1 LIRALVITVFWSSL
15 AFAQSGGTGVFSFLD
30 RSVFAGS
37 SALGN
42 TSYINPGPVGAFAV
56 QNPLLL
62 NDSTL
67 FQLEMSAASLGEG
80 IQLLQ
85 GSYGFKIKG
94 HPVIAAAQTIQYGE
108 FTATDVWGNNL
119 GIFYAGDIALSL
131 GTPLAE
137 WRNWRFGMTG
147 KLVNGTYESYQSWA
161 LAMDLQA
168 MTRLEN
174 GVDVAVLLKNTGRQL
189 STFAGTREAL
199 PVNLLVAFGQ
209 KLEHAPFRW
218 ALVADQL
225 NRPNLGYD
233 DPNLVT
239 VDPVT
244 GQTTQGTQSLLNL
257 GLRHIS
263 GSLEFLPTQRLHIMA
278 GYSFRRQF
286 EMALADRRT
295 SGGFTLGASVYFSKF
310 QLHFANELRS
320 VAGRM
325 NTLSLNLNL

>member
-1 LIRALVITVFWSSL
+1 MIRALAITVLWSSL
-15 AFAQSGGTGVFSFLD
+15 ALAQSGGSGVFSFLD

-37 SALGN
+37 SAMGN
-42 TSYINPGPVGAFAV
+42 TSYINPGPVGAFSV

-67 FQLEMSAASLGEG
+67 FQLEMSGGSLGEG

-119 GIFYAGDIALSL
+119 GVFYAGDIALSL

-161 LAMDLQA
+161 LALDFQA
-168 MTRLEN
+168 MTRLES
-174 GVDVAVLLKNTGRQL
+174 GLDVAVLLKNTGRQL

-199 PVNLLVAFGQ
+199 PLNLLVAFGQ
-209 KLEHAPFRW
+209 KLEYAPFRW
-218 ALVADQL
+218 ALVVDQL

-244 GQTTQGTQSLLNL
+244 GQTTQGGQSLLNL
-257 GLRHIS
+257 GLRHLN
-263 GSLEFLPTQRLHIMA
+263 GSLEFLPTQRLHFMA

-286 EMALADRRT
+286 EMALLDRRT
-295 SGGFTLGASVYFSKF
+295 SGGFTLGASIYFSKF

>member
-1 LIRALVITVFWSSL
+1 M
-15 AFAQSGGTGVFSFLD
+15 FSFLD
-30 RSVFAGS
+30 RSIFAGS

-67 FQLEMSAASLGEG
+67 FQLEMSAAALGEG

-85 GSYGFKIKG
+85 GSCGFKIKG

-209 KLEHAPFRW
+209 KMEHAPFRW

-257 GLRHIS
+257 SLRHIS

-325 NTLSLNLNL
+325 NTLSLGIQL

>member
-1 LIRALVITVFWSSL
+1 MIRALIITVFWSSL

-67 FQLEMSAASLGEG
+67 FQLEMSAAALGEG

-218 ALVADQL
+218 TLVADQL

-244 GQTTQGTQSLLNL
+244 GQTTQGSQSLLNL

>member
-1 LIRALVITVFWSSL
+1 MIRALAITVLWSSL
-15 AFAQSGGTGVFSFLD
+15 ALAQSGGSGVFSFLD

-37 SALGN
+37 SAMGN
-42 TSYINPGPVGAFAV
+42 TSYINPGPVGAFSV

-67 FQLEMSAASLGEG
+67 FQLEMSGGSLGEG

-108 FTATDVWGNNL
+108 FSATDVWGNNL
-119 GIFYAGDIALSL
+119 GVFYAGDIALSL

-161 LAMDLQA
+161 LALDFQA
-168 MTRLEN
+168 MTRLES
-174 GVDVAVLLKNTGRQL
+174 GLDVAVLLKNTGRQL

-199 PVNLLVAFGQ
+199 PLNLLVAFGQ
-209 KLEHAPFRW
+209 KLEYAPFRW
-218 ALVADQL
+218 ALVVDQL

-244 GQTTQGTQSLLNL
+244 GQTTQGGQSLLNL
-257 GLRHIS
+257 GLRHLN
-263 GSLEFLPTQRLHIMA
+263 GSLEFLPTQRLHFMA

-286 EMALADRRT
+286 EMALSDRRT
-295 SGGFTLGASVYFSKF
+295 SGGFTLGASIYFSKF

>member
-1 LIRALVITVFWSSL
+1 LIRALVITVLWSSL
-15 AFAQSGGTGVFSFLD
+15 AIAQSGGTEVFSFLD
-30 RSVFAGS
+30 RNVFAGS
-37 SALGN
+37 SALAN

-67 FQLEMSAASLGEG
+67 YQMEMSAGSLGDG
-80 IQLLQ
+80 IQLIQ

-94 HPVIAAAQTIQYGE
+94 RPVIAAAQTIQY
-108 FTATDVWGNNL
+108 F
-119 GIFYAGDIALSL
+119 
-131 GTPLAE
+131 
-137 WRNWRFGMTG
+137 
-147 KLVNGTYESYQSWA
+147 
-161 LAMDLQA
+161 QA
-168 MTRLEN
+168 MTRLKN
-174 GVDVAVLLKNTGRQL
+174 GLDVAVLVKNTGRQL
-189 STFAGTREAL
+189 TTFAGTREAL
-199 PVNLLVAFGQ
+199 PLNLLVAFGQ

-218 ALVADQL
+218 ALVFDQL

-244 GQTTQGTQSLLNL
+244 GEATQVAQSLLNL
-257 GLRHIS
+257 GLRHLN
-263 GSLEFLPTQRLHIMA
+263 GSLEFLPTQRLHLMA

-286 EMALADRRT
+286 EMALSDRRT

>member
-1 LIRALVITVFWSSL
+1 MIRALVITVFWSSL
-15 AFAQSGGTGVFSFLD
+15 ALAQSGGTGVFSFLD

-67 FQLEMSAASLGEG
+67 FQLEMSAAALGEG

-218 ALVADQL
+218 VLVADQL
-225 NRPNLGYD
+225 NRLNLGYD

-263 GSLEFLPTQRLHIMA
+263 GSLEFLPTHRLHIMA

>member
-1 LIRALVITVFWSSL
+1 MIRALAITVLWSTL
-15 AFAQSGGTGVFSFLD
+15 ALAQSGGSGVFSFLD

-37 SALGN
+37 SALAN
-42 TSYINPGPVGAFAV
+42 TAYVNPGPVGAFAV

-62 NDSTL
+62 NDTTL
-67 FQLEMSAASLGEG
+67 FQLEMSGGSLGEG

-137 WRNWRFGMTG
+137 WHNWRFGMTG

-161 LAMDLQA
+161 VALDFQA
-168 MTRLEN
+168 MTRLES
-174 GVDVAVLLKNTGRQL
+174 GLDVAVLLKNTGRQL

-199 PVNLLVAFGQ
+199 PLNILVAFGQ
-209 KLEHAPFRW
+209 KLEYAPFRW
-218 ALVADQL
+218 ALVVDQL

-257 GLRHIS
+257 GLRHLN

-286 EMALADRRT
+286 EMALSDRRT

>member
-1 LIRALVITVFWSSL
+1 M
-15 AFAQSGGTGVFSFLD
+15 FSFLD

-67 FQLEMSAASLGEG
+67 FQLEMSAAALGEG

-218 ALVADQL
+218 VLVADQL
-225 NRPNLGYD
+225 NRLNLGYD

-263 GSLEFLPTQRLHIMA
+263 GSLEFLPTHRLHIMA

>member
-1 LIRALVITVFWSSL
+1 MIRALTITVLWSSL
-15 AFAQSGGTGVFSFLD
+15 ALAQSGGSSVFSFLD

-37 SALGN
+37 SAMGN
-42 TSYINPGPVGAFAV
+42 TAYINPGPVGAFAV

-67 FQLEMSAASLGEG
+67 FQLEMSAAALGEG

-85 GSYGFKIKG
+85 GSYGFRIKG

-108 FTATDVWGNNL
+108 FTSTDVWGNNL
-119 GIFYAGDIALSL
+119 GVFYAGDIALTL

-161 LAMDLQA
+161 LAFDLQA
-168 MTRLEN
+168 MTRLES
-174 GVDVAVLLKNTGRQL
+174 GLDVAVLLKNSGRQL
-189 STFAGTREAL
+189 STFAGSREAL
-199 PVNLLVAFGQ
+199 PLNLLVAFGQ

-218 ALVADQL
+218 AVVADQL

-239 VDPVT
+239 VDPVS

-257 GLRHIS
+257 GLRHFS
-263 GSLEFLPTQRLHIMA
+263 GSLEFLPTQRLHLIA
-278 GYSFRRQF
+278 GYSFRRQY
-286 EMALADRRT
+286 EMALSDRRT

>member
-1 LIRALVITVFWSSL
+1 MIRALAITVLWSSL
-15 AFAQSGGTGVFSFLD
+15 ALAQSGGSGVFSFLD

-37 SALGN
+37 SALAN
-42 TSYINPGPVGAFAV
+42 TAYVNPGPVGAFAV

-62 NDSTL
+62 NDTTL
-67 FQLEMSAASLGEG
+67 FQLEMSGGSLGEG

-131 GTPLAE
+131 GAPLAE
-137 WRNWRFGMTG
+137 WHNWRFGMTG

-161 LAMDLQA
+161 VALDFQA
-168 MTRLEN
+168 MTRLES
-174 GVDVAVLLKNTGRQL
+174 GLDVAVLLKNTGRQL

-199 PVNLLVAFGQ
+199 PLNILVAFGQ
-209 KLEHAPFRW
+209 KLEYAPFRW
-218 ALVADQL
+218 ALVVDQL

-257 GLRHIS
+257 GLRHLN

-286 EMALADRRT
+286 EMALSDRRT

>member
-1 LIRALVITVFWSSL
+1 LIRALAITVLWSTL
-15 AFAQSGGTGVFSFLD
+15 ALAQSGGSGVFSFLD

-37 SALGN
+37 SALAN

-67 FQLEMSAASLGEG
+67 FQLEMSGGSLGEG
-80 IQLLQ
+80 VQLLQ

-161 LAMDLQA
+161 LALDFQA

-174 GVDVAVLLKNTGRQL
+174 GLDVALLLKNTGRQL

-199 PVNLLVAFGQ
+199 PLNILVAFGQ
-209 KLEHAPFRW
+209 KLEYAPFRW
-218 ALVADQL
+218 ALVVDQL

-244 GQTTQGTQSLLNL
+244 GQTTQGRQSVLNL
-257 GLRHIS
+257 GLRHLS
-263 GSLEFLPTQRLHIMA
+263 GSIEFLPTQRLHIMA

-286 EMALADRRT
+286 EMALSDRRT

-325 NTLSLNLNL
+325 NTLSLNLKL

>member
-1 LIRALVITVFWSSL
+1 MIRALVITVFWSSL

-67 FQLEMSAASLGEG
+67 FQLEMSAAALGEG

-218 ALVADQL
+218 VLVADQL
-225 NRPNLGYD
+225 NRLNLGYD

-263 GSLEFLPTQRLHIMA
+263 GSLEFLPTHRLHIMA

>member
-1 LIRALVITVFWSSL
+1 MIRALVITVFWSSL
-15 AFAQSGGTGVFSFLD
+15 ALAQSGGTGVFSFLD

-67 FQLEMSAASLGEG
+67 FQLEMSAAALGEG

-94 HPVIAAAQTIQYGE
+94 HPVIAAVQTIQYGE

-168 MTRLEN
+168 MTRLES
-174 GVDVAVLLKNTGRQL
+174 GIDVAVLLKNTGRQL

-218 ALVADQL
+218 VLVADQL

-257 GLRHIS
+257 GLRHLS

-310 QLHFANELRS
+310 QLHFASELRS

>member
-1 LIRALVITVFWSSL
+1 MTRALAITVLWSSL
-15 AFAQSGGTGVFSFLD
+15 ALAQSGGSGVFSFLD

-37 SALGN
+37 AALGN

-67 FQLEMSAASLGEG
+67 FQLEMSGGSLGEG

-108 FTATDVWGNNL
+108 FNATDVWGNNL
-119 GIFYAGDIALSL
+119 GVFYAGDIALSL

-137 WRNWRFGMTG
+137 WREWRFGMTG

-161 LAMDLQA
+161 LALDFQA
-168 MTRLEN
+168 MTRLKS
-174 GVDVAVLLKNTGRQL
+174 GLDVAVLLKNTGRQL

-199 PVNLLVAFGQ
+199 PLNVLVAFGQ
-209 KLEHAPFRW
+209 KLEYAPFRW
-218 ALVADQL
+218 ALVVDQL

-239 VDPVT
+239 IDPVT
-244 GQTTQGTQSLLNL
+244 GETTQGRQSLLNL
-257 GLRHIS
+257 GLRHLN

-286 EMALADRRT
+286 EMALSDRRT

-320 VAGRM
+320 VGGRM

>member
-1 LIRALVITVFWSSL
+1 M
-15 AFAQSGGTGVFSFLD
+15 FSFLD

-67 FQLEMSAASLGEG
+67 FQLEMSAAALGEG

-218 ALVADQL
+218 TLVADQL

-263 GSLEFLPTQRLHIMA
+263 GSLEFLPTHRLHIMA

>member
-1 LIRALVITVFWSSL
+1 M
-15 AFAQSGGTGVFSFLD
+15 FSFLD

-37 SALGN
+37 SAMGN
-42 TSYINPGPVGAFAV
+42 TAYINPGPVGAFAV

-67 FQLEMSAASLGEG
+67 FQLEMSAAALGEG

-85 GSYGFKIKG
+85 GSYGFRIKG

-108 FTATDVWGNNL
+108 FTSTDVWGNNL
-119 GIFYAGDIALSL
+119 GVFYAGDIALTL

-161 LAMDLQA
+161 LAFDLQA
-168 MTRLEN
+168 MTRLES
-174 GVDVAVLLKNTGRQL
+174 GLDVAVLLKNSGRQL
-189 STFAGTREAL
+189 STFAGSREAL
-199 PVNLLVAFGQ
+199 PLNLLVAFGQ

-218 ALVADQL
+218 AVVADQL

-239 VDPVT
+239 VDPVS

-257 GLRHIS
+257 GLRHFS
-263 GSLEFLPTQRLHIMA
+263 GSLEFLPTQRLHLIA
-278 GYSFRRQF
+278 GYSFRRQY
-286 EMALADRRT
+286 EMALSDRRT

>member
-1 LIRALVITVFWSSL
+1 MIRALIITVFWSSL

-67 FQLEMSAASLGEG
+67 FQLEMSAAALGEG

-199 PVNLLVAFGQ
+199 PVNLLVALGQ

>member
-1 LIRALVITVFWSSL
+1 M
-15 AFAQSGGTGVFSFLD
+15 FSFLD

-37 SALGN
+37 AALGN

-67 FQLEMSAASLGEG
+67 FQLEMSGGSLGEG

-108 FTATDVWGNNL
+108 FTATDVWWNNL
-119 GIFYAGDIALSL
+119 GVFYAGDISLSL

-137 WRNWRFGMTG
+137 WREWRFGMTG
-147 KLVNGTYESYQSWA
+147 KLVNGSYESYQSWA
-161 LAMDLQA
+161 LALDFQA
-168 MTRLEN
+168 MTRLKS
-174 GVDVAVLLKNTGRQL
+174 GLDVAVLLKNTGRQL

-199 PVNLLVAFGQ
+199 PLNVLVAFGQ
-209 KLEHAPFRW
+209 KLEYAPFRW
-218 ALVADQL
+218 VLVVDQL

-239 VDPVT
+239 IDPVT
-244 GQTTQGTQSLLNL
+244 GETTQGRQSLLNL
-257 GLRHIS
+257 GLRHLN

-286 EMALADRRT
+286 EMALSDRRT

>member
-1 LIRALVITVFWSSL
+1 MIRALVITVFWSSL
-15 AFAQSGGTGVFSFLD
+15 ALAQSGGTGVFSFLD

-67 FQLEMSAASLGEG
+67 FQLEMSAAALGEG

-137 WRNWRFGMTG
+137 WRSWRFGMTG

-199 PVNLLVAFGQ
+199 PVNLLVALGQ

>member
-1 LIRALVITVFWSSL
+1 M
-15 AFAQSGGTGVFSFLD
+15 SGG
-30 RSVFAGS
+30 
-37 SALGN
+37 
-42 TSYINPGPVGAFAV
+42 
-56 QNPLLL
+56 
-62 NDSTL
+62 
-67 FQLEMSAASLGEG
+67 SLGEG

-137 WRNWRFGMTG
+137 WHNWRFGMTG

-161 LAMDLQA
+161 VALDFQA
-168 MTRLEN
+168 MTRLES
-174 GVDVAVLLKNTGRQL
+174 GLDVAVLLKNTGRQL

-199 PVNLLVAFGQ
+199 PLNILVAFGQ
-209 KLEHAPFRW
+209 KLEYAPFRW
-218 ALVADQL
+218 ALVVDQL

-257 GLRHIS
+257 GLRHLN
-263 GSLEFLPTQRLHIMA
+263 GSLEFLPTQRLHFMA

-286 EMALADRRT
+286 EMALSDRRT
-295 SGGFTLGASVYFSKF
+295 SGGFTLGASIYFSKF

>member
-1 LIRALVITVFWSSL
+1 LIRALVITVLWSSL
-15 AFAQSGGTGVFSFLD
+15 AIAQSGGTEVFSFLD
-30 RSVFAGS
+30 RNVFAGS
-37 SALGN
+37 SALAN

-67 FQLEMSAASLGEG
+67 YQMEMSAGSLGDG
-80 IQLLQ
+80 IQLIQ

-94 HPVIAAAQTIQYGE
+94 RPVIAAAQTIQYGE

-131 GTPLAE
+131 GTELAQ
-137 WRNWRFGMTG
+137 WRNWHFGMTG

-161 LAMDLQA
+161 IAMDFQA
-168 MTRLEN
+168 MTRLKN
-174 GVDVAVLLKNTGRQL
+174 GLDVAVLVKNTGRQL
-189 STFAGTREAL
+189 TTFAGTREAL
-199 PVNLLVAFGQ
+199 PLNLLVAFGQ

-218 ALVADQL
+218 ALVFDRL

-244 GQTTQGTQSLLNL
+244 GEATQVVQSLLNL
-257 GLRHIS
+257 GLRHLN
-263 GSLEFLPTQRLHIMA
+263 GSLEFLPTQRLHLMA

-286 EMALADRRT
+286 EMALSDRRT

>member
-1 LIRALVITVFWSSL
+1 
-15 AFAQSGGTGVFSFLD
+15 
-30 RSVFAGS
+30 
-37 SALGN
+37 
-42 TSYINPGPVGAFAV
+42 
-56 QNPLLL
+56 
-62 NDSTL
+62 
-67 FQLEMSAASLGEG
+67 M
-80 IQLLQ
+80 
-85 GSYGFKIKG
+85 
-94 HPVIAAAQTIQYGE
+94 
-108 FTATDVWGNNL
+108 
-119 GIFYAGDIALSL
+119 SL

-161 LAMDLQA
+161 LALDFQA
-168 MTRLEN
+168 MTRLES
-174 GVDVAVLLKNTGRQL
+174 GLDVAVLLKNTGRQL

-199 PVNLLVAFGQ
+199 PLNVLVAFGQ
-209 KLEHAPFRW
+209 KLEYAPFRW
-218 ALVADQL
+218 ALVVDQL

-244 GQTTQGTQSLLNL
+244 GQTTQGGQSLLNL
-257 GLRHIS
+257 GLRHLN
-263 GSLEFLPTQRLHIMA
+263 GSLEFLPTQRLHFMA

-286 EMALADRRT
+286 EMALSDRRT
-295 SGGFTLGASVYFSKF
+295 SGGFTLGASIYFSKF

>member
-1 LIRALVITVFWSSL
+1 M
-15 AFAQSGGTGVFSFLD
+15 FSFLD
-30 RSVFAGS
+30 RSIFAGS

-67 FQLEMSAASLGEG
+67 FQLEMSAAALGEG

-209 KLEHAPFRW
+209 KLEHAPFRL

>member
-1 LIRALVITVFWSSL
+1 MIRALIITVFWSSL

-30 RSVFAGS
+30 RSIFAGS

-67 FQLEMSAASLGEG
+67 FQLEMSAAALGEG

>member
-1 LIRALVITVFWSSL
+1 MIRALIITLLWSSL
-15 AFAQSGGTGVFSFLD
+15 ALAQSGGSGVFSFLD
-30 RSVFAGS
+30 RSVFAGT

-42 TSYINPGPVGAFAV
+42 TSYINPGPVGAYSV

-67 FQLEMSAASLGEG
+67 FQLEMSAGSLGEG
-80 IQLLQ
+80 IQLVQ

-94 HPVIAAAQTIQYGE
+94 QPFIAAAQTIQYGE
-108 FTATDVWGNNL
+108 FTSTDVWGNNL
-119 GIFYAGDIALSL
+119 GVFYAGDIALSL

-137 WRNWRFGMTG
+137 WRNWRLGMTG

-161 LAMDLQA
+161 VAMDIQA
-168 MTRLEN
+168 MTRLKN
-174 GVDVAVLLKNTGRQL
+174 GLDVALLLKNTGRQL
-189 STFAGTREAL
+189 TTFAGTREAL

-209 KLEHAPFRW
+209 KLAHAPFRW
-218 ALVADQL
+218 AIVVDQL
-225 NRPNLGYD
+225 NRPNLGYE

-244 GQTTQGTQSLLNL
+244 GQTTQGAQTLLNL
-257 GLRHIS
+257 GLRHLN
-263 GSLEFLPTQRLHIMA
+263 GSIEFTPTQRLHFMT

-310 QLHFANELRS
+310 QLHFSNELRS

>member
-1 LIRALVITVFWSSL
+1 M
-15 AFAQSGGTGVFSFLD
+15 SGG
-30 RSVFAGS
+30 
-37 SALGN
+37 
-42 TSYINPGPVGAFAV
+42 
-56 QNPLLL
+56 
-62 NDSTL
+62 
-67 FQLEMSAASLGEG
+67 SLGEG

-119 GIFYAGDIALSL
+119 GVFYAGDIALSL

-137 WRNWRFGMTG
+137 WREWRFGMTG

-161 LAMDLQA
+161 LALDFQA
-168 MTRLEN
+168 MTRLKS
-174 GVDVAVLLKNTGRQL
+174 GLDVAVLLKNTGRQL

-199 PVNLLVAFGQ
+199 PLNVLVAFGQ
-209 KLEHAPFRW
+209 KLEYAPFRW
-218 ALVADQL
+218 ALVVDQL

-239 VDPVT
+239 IDPVT
-244 GQTTQGTQSLLNL
+244 GETTQGRQSLLNL
-257 GLRHIS
+257 GLRHLN

-286 EMALADRRT
+286 EMALSDRRT

>member
-1 LIRALVITVFWSSL
+1 M
-15 AFAQSGGTGVFSFLD
+15 FSFLD

-37 SALGN
+37 SALAN
-42 TSYINPGPVGAFAV
+42 TAYINPGPVGAFAV

-67 FQLEMSAASLGEG
+67 FQLEMSGGSLGEG

-161 LAMDLQA
+161 LALDFQA
-168 MTRLEN
+168 MTRLES
-174 GVDVAVLLKNTGRQL
+174 GLDVAVLLKNMGRQL
-189 STFAGTREAL
+189 STFASI
-199 PVNLLVAFGQ
+199 FW
-209 KLEHAPFRW
+209 PFSRR
-218 ALVADQL
+218 A
-225 NRPNLGYD
+225 
-233 DPNLVT
+233 T
-239 VDPVT
+239 S
-244 GQTTQGTQSLLNL
+244 TQ
-257 GLRHIS
+257 
-263 GSLEFLPTQRLHIMA
+263 
-278 GYSFRRQF
+278 
-286 EMALADRRT
+286 
-295 SGGFTLGASVYFSKF
+295 V
-310 QLHFANELRS
+310 RS
-320 VAGRM
+320 PF
-325 NTLSLNLNL
+325 

>member
-1 LIRALVITVFWSSL
+1 MIRALVITVFWSSL
-15 AFAQSGGTGVFSFLD
+15 ALAQSGGTGVFSFLD

-67 FQLEMSAASLGEG
+67 FQLEMSAAALGEG

-218 ALVADQL
+218 TLVADQL

-263 GSLEFLPTQRLHIMA
+263 GSLEFLPTHRLHIMA

>member
-1 LIRALVITVFWSSL
+1 MIRALIITVFWSSL

-30 RSVFAGS
+30 RSIFAGS

-67 FQLEMSAASLGEG
+67 FQLEMSAAALGEG

-295 SGGFTLGASVYFSKF
+295 SGGFTLGASIYFSKF